1 VASDAELAGY
11 YAARAAEYERVYE
24 RPERQRDLARL
35 RAIVA
40 EFARRRRVLEV
51 ACGTGYWTAVV
62 ARTARSVLATDL
74 TEEVL
79 AVARAKS
86 LPPERVTF
94 RRADAYE
101 LTAVPGEVDAT
112 LAAFWWSHVPRE
124 KLPRFLHGLHERLG
138 SGARVLMLDNR
149 YVEGSST
156 PIARADAH
164 GNTYQRR
171 ALANGSVYEVL
182 KNVPTPA
189 EVRGALEPTGATNVT
204 VAVLPH
210 YWYASYE
217 IARRVTRRRTT
228 ST

>member
-1 VASDAELAGY
+1 MASDAELAGY

-62 ARTARSVLATDL
+62 ARTARSVLATDI

-94 RRADAYE
+94 RRANAYD
-101 LTAVPGEVDAT
+101 LTAVPGDVDAA

-124 KLPRFLHGLHERLG
+124 ELPRFLHGLHGRLA
-138 SGARVLMLDNR
+138 SGARVLLLDNR

-156 PIARADAH
+156 PIARTDAR

-171 ALANGSVYEVL
+171 VLTDGTAYEVL
-182 KNVPTPA
+182 KNFPTPA
-189 EVRGALEPTGATNVT
+189 EVRGALESAGAGNVT
-204 VAVLPH
+204 VVELPY

-217 IARRVTRRRTT
+217 IARAA
-228 ST
+228 